1 MSCDAVGHTHLLRLP
16 AIFLLECLTAIAAKL
31 EHLHSDCNHMSK
43 LTALRKQIATLEAKA
58 ERITKLEM
66 TSSIAKVKTMMQSLG
81 VTVEHLGSNVSTAV
95 KKMTGS
101 KTATA
106 KKTRAKR
113 AGAGVSKYAEPK
125 SGQTWTGFG
134 RAPAWIASAKDRT
147 VFLVKKVDGTG
158 SAVAAKKS
166 PKAVKTG
173 NAAKPVKKAAGKVA
187 TKTKAVTKKVTR
199 VAKTSTTAPS
209 EAPAAAKNRAAK
221 TGSAKKTIA
230 RKAPAKKNVPAKAEA
245 TVPATAE

>member
-1 MSCDAVGHTHLLRLP
+1 
-16 AIFLLECLTAIAAKL
+16 
-31 EHLHSDCNHMSK
+31 MSK

-106 KKTRAKR
+106 KKTLAKR
-113 AGAGVSKYAEPK
+113 AGAGVPKYADPK

-147 VFLVKKVDGTG
+147 AFLVHKVDALE
-158 SAVAAKKS
+158 SAAPAKKS
-166 PKAVKTG
+166 QKAAKAVKAPKT
-173 NAAKPVKKAAGKVA
+173 VKKAAGKAA
-187 TKTKAVTKKVTR
+187 TKTKAVAKKVTR
-199 VAKTSTTAPS
+199 AAKTAAA
-209 EAPAAAKNRAAK
+209 APAEASAAVKKRAAK
-221 TGSAKKTIA
+221 TASPKKTVV
-230 RKAPAKKNVPAKAEA
+230 RKAPVKKAALVKADVA
-245 TVPATAE
+245 GSAAAE

>member
-1 MSCDAVGHTHLLRLP
+1 
-16 AIFLLECLTAIAAKL
+16 
-31 EHLHSDCNHMSK
+31 MSK

-66 TSSIAKVKTMMQSLG
+66 TSSIAKVKAMMQSLG
-81 VTVEHLGSNVSTAV
+81 VTIEHLGSNFSTAV

-101 KTATA
+101 KMATA

-113 AGAGVSKYAEPK
+113 AGAGVPKYADPK

-147 VFLVKKVDGTG
+147 VFLVNKIDGAV
-158 SAVAAKKS
+158 SAAAAKKS
-166 PKAVKTG
+166 PKASKT
-173 NAAKPVKKAAGKVA
+173 VKAANPLKRASGKVA
-187 TKTKAVTKKVTR
+187 TKTKAVTNKVTR
-199 VAKTSTTAPS
+199 VAKTSTTAPAG
-209 EAPAAAKNRAAK
+209 APTAAKNRAAK
-221 TGSAKKTIA
+221 TGSAKKTVA

-245 TVPATAE
+245 TVPTTAE